1 MKLDIML
8 QLVAGLLTDGK
19 PATSPTTDRLQQA
32 DQLPLIQQVQ
42 VALLFLHCLIGGHQ
56 PLR

>member
-19 PATSPTTDRLQQA
+19 PTTDRLQQA
-32 DQLPLIQQVQ
+32 DQLPLIQQV
-42 VALLFLHCLIGGHQ
+42 VSALPH
-56 PLR
+56 RRSSTS